1 MAAGESHQSEQGLE
15 LQMDPG
21 NETLRGGRG
30 GGGGGGAEGGD
41 VTLHFGIRIRFFSVY
56 PVEKNRVPVLIP
68 HWGNL
73 QNSSINVVQREEKF
87 Y

>member
-21 NETLRGGRG
+21 NETLRGGGR
-30 GGGGGGAEGGD
+30 GGGAEGGD
-41 VTLHFGIRIRFFSVY
+41 VTLHFGIWIRFFSVY

-73 QNSSINVVQREEKF
+73 QNSSINVVQREEKL